1 MGIVEAIKY
10 QKHANYSSVP
20 SVPSS
25 TWTTHSKRKK
35 KITQIKY
42 NGHRHRRCFLLF
54 GTKDL
59 KTFQAFY
66 LSVQFK

>member
-1 MGIVEAIKY
+1 MGITEAIKY

-20 SVPSS
+20 FSAWKTDSRR
-25 TWTTHSKRKK
+25 KKK

-42 NGHRHRRCFLLF
+42 NGHRYTRCFLLF

-59 KTFQAFY
+59 TTFQAFY
-66 LSVQFK
+66 LLVQFK